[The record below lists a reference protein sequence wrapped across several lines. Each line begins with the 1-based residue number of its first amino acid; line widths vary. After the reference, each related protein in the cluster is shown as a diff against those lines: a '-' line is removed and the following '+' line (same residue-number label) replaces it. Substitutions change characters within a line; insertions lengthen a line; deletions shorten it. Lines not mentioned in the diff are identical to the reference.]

1 MNVVLSVTGSMIT
14 DRRLINGR
22 MNIQTPDSL
31 SQIDFCVNILD
42 FVNVYL
48 YDLSE
53 DLTETFDTLRP
64 DFVEVIN
71 AYATMFCVNYFFPDG
86 DEADSYEI
94 EYEKQLKD
102 LMNQLVQL

>member
-48 YDLSE
+48 YDLAE
-53 DLTETFDTLRP
+53 DLTEIFDTLRP

-71 AYATMFCVNYFFPDG
+71 AYATMFWVNYFFPDG

-94 EYEKQLKD
+94 EYEKQRKD

>member
-14 DRRLINGR
+14 DRRFINGR
-22 MNIQTPDSL
+22 MNIQTTDSL
-31 SQIDFCVNILD
+31 SQIDFCVNIRD
-42 FVNVYL
+42 FVNVYV
-48 YDLSE
+48 Y

-71 AYATMFCVNYFFPDG
+71 AYATMFWVNYFFPDG
-86 DEADSYEI
+86 DEADRYEI

-102 LMNQLVQL
+102 LMNQLIQL